1 MSMDWPVWMKRP
13 FCVPPPKKLSP
24 LSFSTVCV
32 VALSV
37 RLSACFSRIT
47 VFSPTLT
54 DSLAVALSSTT
65 VVSPEVISNA
75 SPASFTV
82 ALGCA

>member
-1 MSMDWPVWMKRP
+1 MDWPVWMKRP

-37 RLSACFSRIT
+37 RLSDAFSERT
-47 VFSPTLT
+47 VLPPAFTE
-54 DSLAVALSSTT
+54 SLAVALSSTT